1 MCVLDA
7 GLASEACKTPNN
19 FSNFSEHHSQTS
31 HIYEKG
37 NMFIVNKLEYNP
49 GKINTIHIYKWQYLI
64 NLIKL
69 LLFKIIII
77 GIEMFE
83 T

>member
-1 MCVLDA
+1 
-7 GLASEACKTPNN
+7 
-19 FSNFSEHHSQTS
+19 
-31 HIYEKG
+31 
-37 NMFIVNKLEYNP
+37 MFIVNKLEYNP